1 MVVQAAGGGIVG
13 MLSIL
18 IGVGLMSDS
27 PPLSTSTNSK
37 VDTSAPLIHFP
48 QSFSQWRQSAAA
60 GVEWVTDGAVKA
72 SSMLPSWADAQRFG
86 STSWI
91 PATIGA
97 TSMARILPAWA
108 STTRST
114 TRLDVF
120 LSQLTNR
127 TEEVL
132 DATIAH
138 LQNAPR
144 SVFKTAAST
153 FFSQLPPTDPI
164 ASSDCA
170 CKLDS
175 YHSDER
181 AQYEKT
187 IEEQQFS
194 FSAGR
199 HAMPVAMLVW
209 TMVSA
214 AVAFNR
220 RLRPGEPVMH
230 QNEEQNL
237 PARVQELLAEV
248 EGERERW
255 RSRYNEALIQQHERT
270 NVDNLR
276 EHNLRE
282 LQARME
288 ERLVAVEAER
298 VRWQS
303 RYDEAL
309 DQQLE
314 LLAERAHNDNLLELQ
329 ASMEERLASVE
340 AEREHWQSRHTEAQQ
355 QSNSLQEQL
364 EVLQQVLPFRRI
376 ANAAGRRGVWLRES
390 HMSQYEDP
398 LHGYDW
404 SLLQQGITGEV
415 EERDAEQ
422 INNDIHR
429 LYAPDE
435 YFTVAE
441 GNRERLR
448 EVLCLY
454 ARRYPISQGIGYA
467 QHLGNIAA
475 YLVPTLPDQGELYVM
490 VRALTERFSSHFFND
505 LATAIEEWT
514 PFLEILRRRVAPF
527 FWEKCERNEVE
538 PVFGMMLEEAF
549 LSFCTTS
556 NDVVML
562 SDETRLMILDAIICG
577 GMEHQALKAAVAVL
591 YFQADQYFRRQPELD
606 EVVGVLESFKRDAL
620 EDFGR
625 ATDEYFCL
633 MNCIHVAVLTG
644 NGAP

>member
-1 MVVQAAGGGIVG
+1 
-13 MLSIL
+13 
-18 IGVGLMSDS
+18 
-27 PPLSTSTNSK
+27 
-37 VDTSAPLIHFP
+37 
-48 QSFSQWRQSAAA
+48 
-60 GVEWVTDGAVKA
+60 
-72 SSMLPSWADAQRFG
+72 
-86 STSWI
+86 
-91 PATIGA
+91 
-97 TSMARILPAWA
+97 
-108 STTRST
+108 
-114 TRLDVF
+114 
-120 LSQLTNR
+120 
-127 TEEVL
+127 
-132 DATIAH
+132 
-138 LQNAPR
+138 
-144 SVFKTAAST
+144 
-153 FFSQLPPTDPI
+153 
-164 ASSDCA
+164 
-170 CKLDS
+170 
-175 YHSDER
+175 
-181 AQYEKT
+181 
-187 IEEQQFS
+187 
-194 FSAGR
+194 
-199 HAMPVAMLVW
+199 
-209 TMVSA
+209 
-214 AVAFNR
+214 
-220 RLRPGEPVMH
+220 
-230 QNEEQNL
+230 
-237 PARVQELLAEV
+237 
-248 EGERERW
+248 
-255 RSRYNEALIQQHERT
+255 
-270 NVDNLR
+270 
-276 EHNLRE
+276 
-282 LQARME
+282 ME

-538 PVFGMMLEEAF
+538 VCVTLFTGLFTAERRDGACSAMRRRSE
-549 LSFCTTS
+549 S
-556 NDVVML
+556 
-562 SDETRLMILDAIICG
+562 
-577 GMEHQALKAAVAVL
+577 VL
-591 YFQADQYFRRQPELD
+591 
-606 EVVGVLESFKRDAL
+606 
-620 EDFGR
+620 
-625 ATDEYFCL
+625 
-633 MNCIHVAVLTG
+633 
-644 NGAP
+644 